1 MGIGWHLPA
10 KGVDQGRL
18 ACGIGQMVVAPDHMG
33 YAHIVVIDHNSQHIG
48 WRVVGA
54 EQDEIVNLTPGGHHR
69 ALHLIVHADEL
80 ILAGC
85 TQAGHI
91 RCACRRICPIRITPR
106 RTEGEALGPC
116 RFF

>member
-1 MGIGWHLPA
+1 
-10 KGVDQGRL
+10 
-18 ACGIGQMVVAPDHMG
+18 MVVAPDHMG
-33 YAHIVVIDHNSQHIG
+33 DAHIVVIDHNSQHVSWCLIG
-48 WRVVGA
+48 T

-91 RCACRRICPIRITPR
+91 RGACGRSYPIWIAPR
-106 RTEGEALGPC
+106 RAEGEALGPC